1 MEFLKQVM
9 CLPQSTFIVSLFLS
23 SPILL
28 LLHDFTTSPLP
39 RTRRPSQI
47 KKQLSSD
54 SSLRANMKLFLIN
67 YALMATMT
75 ALAAMVSTD
84 AGPLPLDI
92 TLKPNA
98 TEVLAANGIWA
109 PDLAAFAASKYNLD
123 GVNFTAEGEKLTESG
138 LDVNDLVLVTIG
150 SDRSLATADK
160 CDKCKL
166 CLKACAAALLLWF
179 LWVDSP
185 STPLPLSSP

>member
-1 MEFLKQVM
+1 
-9 CLPQSTFIVSLFLS
+9 
-23 SPILL
+23 
-28 LLHDFTTSPLP
+28 
-39 RTRRPSQI
+39 
-47 KKQLSSD
+47 
-54 SSLRANMKLFLIN
+54 MKLFLIT
-67 YALMATMT
+67 YALVAAMT

-84 AGPLPLDI
+84 AGPLLPLNI

-109 PDLAAFAASKYNLD
+109 PDLTAFAADKYNLD

-150 SDRSLATADK
+150 GDRSLATAGK
-160 CDKCKL
+160 CDHCKL

-185 STPLPLSSP
+185 SHPLPLLPP